1 MGVIVAVIP
10 FDLARRG
17 SHTTSAAQPS
27 TPAAGR
33 PRASGQGR
41 SAAAALAMAEAKVA
55 SLERTLLRTLRENAR
70 NRLRAEKAEAA
81 LTRLGID
88 PAQLPHPE
96 ELR

>member
-1 MGVIVAVIP
+1 
-10 FDLARRG
+10 
-17 SHTTSAAQPS
+17 
-27 TPAAGR
+27 
-33 PRASGQGR
+33 
-41 SAAAALAMAEAKVA
+41 MAEAKVA